1 MQSLSGTLKN
11 LPQLVHKKLIEAKE
25 CKRGKIS
32 GVCIT
37 ADGIAVLTACGVDTT
52 AVKLEPQ
59 VATVNV
65 VGTLW
70 WKYWGKGGFVKVVFW
85 LYLSNEEEILDRIDV
100 VC

>member
-1 MQSLSGTLKN
+1 MKN

-70 WKYWGKGGFVKVVFW
+70 WKYWGKGGFVKESFAPD
-85 LYLSNEEEILDRIDV
+85 LENGEEIQDHIDM

>member
-1 MQSLSGTLKN
+1 MKN

-59 VATVNV
+59 VKQERAVASDDDAVMTDAAPV
-65 VGTLW
+65 VKKEAEQPLVQQ
-70 WKYWGKGGFVKVVFW
+70 KMAFGGREVDAFV
-85 LYLSNEEEILDRIDV
+85 LD
-100 VC
+100 